1 MINLSKFAETLDNL
15 IFEHN
20 NKEKLD
26 GKTLASHL
34 GVAAPTI
41 TRYLTAKR
49 APTINNLVLL
59 ADYFNCTTDF
69 LLGRENE
76 NYAKNFKSCPQ
87 FSEQFKK
94 LLTHYGYNCLTFA
107 KATNIH
113 QSRFTTGKTARKFLI
128 LTALLKLPNFL
139 IAPLIMF
146 WAEKIDIKKA
156 FREIPKGFNFLF

>member
-76 NYAKNFKSCPQ
+76 NYVKNFKSCPQ
-87 FSEQFKK
+87 FSEHFKN

-113 QSRFTTGKTARKFLI
+113 QSRVYDWKNGKKV
-128 LTALLKLPNFL
+128 PNIDSVIK
-139 IAPLIMF
+139 IAEFFDCSVDYVLG
-146 WAEKIDIKKA
+146 
-156 FREIPKGFNFLF
+156 REN